1 MSVHWKWK
9 AFGFFATSKLLVLC
23 CYGVLFG
30 GSVLL
35 FFWNVMFTFVFIMA
49 VFFASAYYQTITST
63 ERRTMVFII
72 LVRLTRRTEQMRLFD
87 LQKQKANDA
96 LNFLPSISVFVFT
109 CLAIASNDEACSM
122 LHFAT
127 YIFNI
132 PFTCQWINTVFL
144 CISYASNT
152 ILKPRNRIGG
162 WSSAYFF
169 KSYQIL
175 HW

>member
-1 MSVHWKWK
+1 MLKLAIQFIVCTLELEGIWFFCHFKVACTLLLRCLIRWIEVYSV
-9 AFGFFATSKLLVLC
+9 V
-23 CYGVLFG
+23 
-30 GSVLL
+30 
-35 FFWNVMFTFVFIMA
+35 VFLKCH
-49 VFFASAYYQTITST
+49 VYFCVYYDGLFFASAYYQTITST

-96 LNFLPSISVFVFT
+96 LNFFPSISVFVFT

-132 PFTCQWINTVFL
+132 PFTCQWINTVFQCML
-144 CISYASNT
+144 
-152 ILKPRNRIGG
+152 
-162 WSSAYFF
+162 
-169 KSYQIL
+169 
-175 HW
+175 